1 MHLDD
6 TVLHSTL
13 LSAAGTPLD
22 KYSIDLTTQRSTA
35 TAYLVQLTCM
45 HVCTQHS
52 LPLKTS
58 PPPTHRAKRFKLE
71 VPHRARARMG
81 WDGMACGAIDLGF
94 GVLEG
99 LEVFPLLD
107 FAASRASME
116 LHPRSKG
123 GGHFSM
129 GSLCYRMGV
138 ALY

>member
-1 MHLDD
+1 
-6 TVLHSTL
+6 
-13 LSAAGTPLD
+13 
-22 KYSIDLTTQRSTA
+22 
-35 TAYLVQLTCM
+35 
-45 HVCTQHS
+45 
-52 LPLKTS
+52 
-58 PPPTHRAKRFKLE
+58 
-71 VPHRARARMG
+71 
-81 WDGMACGAIDLGF
+81 MACGAIDLGF